1 MKFNKC
7 YNCVFQPSKYHYN
20 LMFSWKPAI
29 CKCNHPLVFYPLHWH
44 MWLADFFFSLIS
56 VSLGSLYFVI
66 SQNIY
71 HIILCHSIFLWS
83 TSYFLVSPTPTFL
96 SNAFFC
102 QILRYLLCAHLF
114 ATSHLCTFSLSTGW
128 LTACIWKYT
137 EGTCTWM
144 LRIWF
149 YCSWKYHVTSI
160 YD

>member
-1 MKFNKC
+1 MLQLCFPAFKIPLQPDVFMKTC
-7 YNCVFQPSKYHYN
+7 YLQMQPSSCLLSSSLTYVV
-20 LMFSWKPAI
+20 SR
-29 CKCNHPLVFYPLHWH
+29 
-44 MWLADFFFSLIS
+44 FFFSLIS